1 MPVCVFMFV
10 TVWHVTISTFICTY
24 MPCVTIYEYAC
35 TCITVCACVCVH
47 VCVHA
52 CVTICLCVGCA
63 CEWVFMCHHVFDR
76 AFVYGCACECAFV
89 CYYHIAQF
97 IARGN
102 IDGSVILWGKYY

>member
-1 MPVCVFMFV
+1 MPLCVFMFV
-10 TVWHVTISTFICTY
+10 TVWDVTISTFICTY

-76 AFVYGCACECAFV
+76 AFVYGCACE
-89 CYYHIAQF
+89 
-97 IARGN
+97 
-102 IDGSVILWGKYY
+102 